1 METPGK
7 QHGVRF
13 LDPFIKLSLG
23 FPGFHGS
30 LFPVNP
36 SPVSRRRFGKLL
48 LGSAAAG
55 WATGCWSPPNPGP
68 AVVVAEPARPKMPSG
83 VMSGDVTLGGAVL
96 WSRCDRPARMI
107 VEAATTE
114 SFRNSRRYRGPIAA
128 PEHDFIAKFPLPA
141 LPPGERVFYRV
152 RFEDLSDPRLVSESV
167 TGSFRTASV
176 QRRDVR
182 FVWSGDTVGQG
193 WGIDASRGGMTI
205 YESIRRM
212 QPDFFVHSGDT
223 IYADVPLKAEVPL
236 PDGSV
241 WRNLVTPAKSKV
253 AESVE
258 EFRGNQL
265 YNLEDTNFR
274 RLCAEVPLFAQWD
287 DHEVL
292 NNWYPGEIL
301 ENAAYREKNVSV
313 LAGRSRQAFFD
324 CLPIRGQS
332 TDTIYRTI
340 GHGPELELFFLDMR
354 TYRGPNSTN
363 RQATPGPETAYL
375 GAKQLEQLKR
385 RLKASKATWKVMCSD
400 MPLGLIVGDTGGT
413 FENSSNGNGPALG
426 RELEIA
432 DLLRFM
438 KRERIRNVVWITADV
453 HYAASHFY
461 NPDKAQFQDFDPF
474 WEFVSGPL
482 HAGTFGPN
490 SLDNTFGPEVRF
502 TSLPKNHQGGMGPA
516 AGLQF
521 FGVVDLNGE
530 TNELTVS
537 HYNAAGAKL
546 WSITLPPV

>member
-1 METPGK
+1 
-7 QHGVRF
+7 
-13 LDPFIKLSLG
+13 
-23 FPGFHGS
+23 
-30 LFPVNP
+30 VNP
-36 SPVSRRRFGKLL
+36 SPISRRRFSQLL
-48 LGSAAAG
+48 VGSAVG
-55 WATGCWSPPNPGP
+55 LTSGCWSPKDGAP
-68 AVVVAEPARPKMPSG
+68 AVVVPDAARPKLPSG
-83 VMSGDVTLGGAVL
+83 VMSGDVSRDGAVL
-96 WSRCDRPARMI
+96 WSRCDRPARMV

-114 SFRNSRRYRGPIAA
+114 SMRHARRYRGPVAT
-128 PEHDFIAKFPLPA
+128 PDHDFIAKFALPA
-141 LPPGERVFYRV
+141 FPPGERIFYRV
-152 RFEDLSDPRLVSESV
+152 RFEDLSDPRLLSEPV
-167 TGSFRTASV
+167 GGSFRIPPL
-176 QRRDVR
+176 RRRTVR

-193 WGIDASRGGMTI
+193 WGIDESRGGMTT
-205 YESIRRM
+205 YEAIRRM
-212 QPDFFVHSGDT
+212 QPDFLVHSGDT

-253 AESVE
+253 AETAA
-258 EFRGNQL
+258 EFRGNHL
-265 YNLEDTNFR
+265 YNLEDANFR
-274 RLCAEVPLFAQWD
+274 RLCAEVPILAQWD

-301 ENAAYREKNVSV
+301 DNAAYREKSVSV
-313 LAGRSRQAFFD
+313 LAGRSRRAFFD

-332 TDTIYRTI
+332 TDTIYRTM

-354 TYRGPNSTN
+354 TYRGPNSGN
-363 RQATPGPETAYL
+363 RQTSQSPETAYL
-375 GAKQLEQLKR
+375 GAEQLGELKL

-413 FENSSNGNGPALG
+413 FENSANGNGPALG

-432 DLLRFM
+432 DLLGFM
-438 KRERIRNVVWITADV
+438 KRERIRNVIWITADV

-490 SLDNTFGPEVRF
+490 ALDNTFGPEVRF
-502 TSLPKNHQGGMGPA
+502 TSLPKNHKGGTGPA

-521 FGVVDLNGE
+521 FGVVDLDGE
-530 TNELTVS
+530 TNALTVS
-537 HYNAAGAKL
+537 HHNAAGAQL
-546 WSITLPPV
+546 WSTTLPPV